1 VVHARDFSSGPL
13 ARDDVEHYAEM
24 GYLVIEG
31 LFEDREI
38 RALQDELEALRQGKQ
53 PVPDETRIEEPGK
66 DDALRSIFAIHANN
80 PLFARLA
87 SDSRLTDIAQFLL
100 DDEVYIHQ
108 SRLNYKPGLKGKE
121 FYWHSDFETW
131 HVEDGMPRMR
141 ALSMSVALTDNA
153 ASNGALM
160 LVPGSHKRY
169 LVCSG
174 ETPEDHFQQ
183 SLQRQEYGTPDDGL
197 LRTLVDEGGIET
209 IETRP
214 GTVILFDC
222 NTMHGSNSN
231 ITPYARSNAFL
242 VYNALRNQVTE
253 PFCEQAPRPEFICSR
268 RGIAPVSAISGNLLD
283 S

>member
-1 VVHARDFSSGPL
+1 
-13 ARDDVEHYAEM
+13 
-24 GYLVIEG
+24 
-31 LFEDREI
+31 
-38 RALQDELEALRQGKQ
+38 
-53 PVPDETRIEEPGK
+53 VPRETRIDEAGT
-66 DDALRSIFAIHANN
+66 DDALRSLFAVHASN

-87 SDSRLTDIAQFLL
+87 RDSRLVDIAQFLL

-108 SRLNYKPGLKGKE
+108 SRLNYKPGLRGKE

-141 ALSMSVALTDNA
+141 ALSLSVALTENT

-174 ETPEDHFQQ
+174 ETPENHFQE
-183 SLQRQEYGTPDDGL
+183 SLRRQEYGTPDDGL
-197 LRTLVDEGGIET
+197 LRTIVNEGGIET

-231 ITPYARSNAFL
+231 ITPYARSNAFF
-242 VYNALRNQVTE
+242 VYNAMSNRVTN
-253 PFCEQAPRPEFICSR
+253 PFCEQGPRPEFICSR
-268 RGIAPVSAISGNLLD
+268 HAIDPVSAVTGNLVD
-283 S
+283 D